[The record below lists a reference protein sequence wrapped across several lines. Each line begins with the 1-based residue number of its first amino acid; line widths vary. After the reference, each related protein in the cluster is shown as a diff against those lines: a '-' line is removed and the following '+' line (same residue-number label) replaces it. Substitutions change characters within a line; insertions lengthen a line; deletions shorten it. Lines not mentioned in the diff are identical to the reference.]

1 MGSHSP
7 CSRRHLIDIKSVRLS
22 QPHQSIVQLVSSG
35 ASITLGGE
43 RWWGGMATGPCSS
56 ELVEPAS
63 TGTQM
68 ASVPTFYFLF
78 SIYKLPL
85 YRLCGQLERYK
96 EEGWRNSST
105 QVLRLSQCQKAIQ
118 TAYQEF
124 SLQER

>member
-1 MGSHSP
+1 MKLWPLLREEICRFFFYVVLSNESWGSWWRDKELGSHSP

-22 QPHQSIVQLVSSG
+22 QPHRSIVQLVSSG

-43 RWWGGMATGPCSS
+43 RWWGEMATGPCSS

-85 YRLCGQLERYK
+85 YRLRGQLE
-96 EEGWRNSST
+96 
-105 QVLRLSQCQKAIQ
+105 
-118 TAYQEF
+118 
-124 SLQER
+124 